1 MQTALLLLLA
11 VPLAAAAA
19 VALLGAG
26 RPRAVRRLSLL
37 ASVVCLILAVVV
49 VVGFTQSPPAE
60 DGARTFHPRIAV
72 QWNLLQLGP
81 SPSAMVQFYVG
92 VDGLNLALVVLT
104 ALLVFCGVLVS
115 WKSVTERDNEFF
127 AWLLALETG
136 MIGVF
141 LAFDIILF
149 YVFFELTLIPLFFL
163 IGIWGGPQ
171 RQYAARKF
179 FIFTLAGSLITLL
192 GVIGV
197 VLAVA
202 NDPYAPPAAAA
213 QNADEANELTFS
225 IPRLVELVH
234 GHTASLP
241 DDVEKKQKAF
251 DKVKDAEFPN
261 EKAAAEAQ
269 LKRAGERLDF
279 WRTVEFWVFAALMVG
294 FAVKVP
300 LVPVHTWL
308 PLAHTEAPTAGS
320 VLLAGV
326 LLKIGA
332 YGFLR
337 LCVPLA
343 PDASLAFGRPLIGV
357 LAVIGVIYGS
367 FCALAQEDIKKLVA
381 YSSVAHLGF
390 CMLGVFALNEVGLSG
405 GLLQMINH
413 GLSTG
418 ALFLLV
424 GMLYER
430 YHTRK
435 AADYGGMA
443 ARLKLLALFMVFIT
457 LSSIGLPGLNGF
469 VGETLAMFGMYSTE
483 SDPTRFPGWLLTGL
497 AAAGVVLGAWYMLT
511 LLRRVFFGELKEP
524 AHEGH
529 GPVRDLDARELT
541 ALVPVAAL
549 CLALGVW
556 PQPFFDAAGP
566 DLKVVARIADG
577 ARDRAKPHEPTQT
590 AAASGEQP
598 Q

>member
-1 MQTALLLLLA
+1 
-11 VPLAAAAA
+11 
-19 VALLGAG
+19 
-26 RPRAVRRLSLL
+26 
-37 ASVVCLILAVVV
+37 
-49 VVGFTQSPPAE
+49 
-60 DGARTFHPRIAV
+60 
-72 QWNLLQLGP
+72 
-81 SPSAMVQFYVG
+81 
-92 VDGLNLALVVLT
+92 
-104 ALLVFCGVLVS
+104 
-115 WKSVTERDNEFF
+115 
-127 AWLLALETG
+127 
-136 MIGVF
+136 
-141 LAFDIILF
+141 
-149 YVFFELTLIPLFFL
+149 
-163 IGIWGGPQ
+163 
-171 RQYAARKF
+171 
-179 FIFTLAGSLITLL
+179 
-192 GVIGV
+192 
-197 VLAVA
+197 
-202 NDPYAPPAAAA
+202 
-213 QNADEANELTFS
+213 
-225 IPRLVELVH
+225 
-234 GHTASLP
+234 
-241 DDVEKKQKAF
+241 
-251 DKVKDAEFPN
+251 
-261 EKAAAEAQ
+261 
-269 LKRAGERLDF
+269 
-279 WRTVEFWVFAALMVG
+279 
-294 FAVKVP
+294 
-300 LVPVHTWL
+300 
-308 PLAHTEAPTAGS
+308 LAHTEAPTAGR

-469 VGETLAMFGMYSTE
+469 VGETLAMFGMYATE
-483 SDPTRFPGWLLTGL
+483 SDPNRFPGWLLTGL
-497 AAAGVVLGAWYMLT
+497 ASAGVVLGAWYMLT

-529 GPVRDLDARELT
+529 GPVRDLNARELT

-556 PQPFFDAAGP
+556 PRPFFDAARP

-577 ARDRAKPHEPTQT
+577 ARDRADAERRLAAPPEAPQ
-590 AAASGEQP
+590 AAAAPGGRP